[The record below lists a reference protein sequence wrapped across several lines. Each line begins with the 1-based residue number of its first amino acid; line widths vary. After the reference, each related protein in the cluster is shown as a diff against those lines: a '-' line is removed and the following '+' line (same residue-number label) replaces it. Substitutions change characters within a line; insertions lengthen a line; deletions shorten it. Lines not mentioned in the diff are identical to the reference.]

1 MKRLLLNCKWFVEH
15 LLKIRDKKG
24 NVIPLKMNVPQ
35 QRLYDTVRELREQ
48 GIPVRIVVLKA
59 RQMGFSTLIEAI
71 FFWAVVTA
79 KNVAALV
86 VAHVDD
92 ATNNLF
98 AMAKRY
104 YDHLPEPVKPLR
116 KASNAR
122 ELVFAAPTNAPSG
135 TVGLDSSIR
144 IATAG
149 GHGVGRSFTLRLA
162 HLSEFAFWP
171 GDKGETLNGI
181 MQAVPDEEGTM
192 VFIESTANGFDQ
204 FKDIWDEAVAAWER
218 GERDGWCPFFAAW
231 HEMKEYRRRVPPG
244 FVRTEEEQAL
254 AEAYGLDNEQL
265 AWRRWCIK
273 VNCGGDVKKFRQE
286 YPSSPDE
293 AFVASGSCY
302 FDQEAI
308 VLWREHCKENH
319 LARGRFIYDYDG
331 VTVSNIRWEDDDQ
344 GEIRIYKKPGKGVP
358 YVIGGDT
365 AGDSGGVW
373 SDFFVGQVL
382 DNTSGEQ
389 VAVLH
394 GKMDEDQYA
403 RMMYCLGWYYN
414 WALIGP
420 ETNYSTHPTK
430 ELARIRYPKL
440 YIRETIDN
448 YTGKLKQSFG
458 FETTPS
464 TRPVIVAEL
473 KEVARDTLSSIHDY
487 ETLGEM
493 LSFAKNDKG
502 KPEALPGKHD
512 DLVMALAI
520 AHHIRPQQS
529 YVAERENEPGVK
541 WTASQWEDYENA
553 SPAER
558 DMLIKRWGRPKR

>member
-1 MKRLLLNCKWFVEH
+1 MLRNCRWFIEH
-15 LLKIRDKKG
+15 LLKIRNKRQEI
-24 NVIPLKMNVPQ
+24 VLLKLNAPQ
-35 QRLYDTVRELREQ
+35 ERLYGQIKELRKQ
-48 GIPVRIVVLKA
+48 GIPVRMIVLKA
-59 RQMGFSTLIEAI
+59 RQMGFSTVIQAI
-71 FFWAVVTA
+71 FFWAVTTA
-79 KNVAALV
+79 RNVVALV
-86 VAHVDD
+86 MAHKED
-92 ATNNLF
+92 ASSNLF
-98 AMAKRY
+98 DMAKRY
-104 YDHLPEPVKPLR
+104 YDNLPERMRPMR

-122 ELVFAAPTNAPSG
+122 ELLFAAPTTAPPG
-135 TVGLDSSIR
+135 TVGLDSSIKV
-144 IATAG
+144 ATAG
-149 GHGVGRSFTLRLA
+149 GSGVGRSFTLKLA

-171 GDKGETLNGI
+171 GDKGDTLNGI

-204 FKDIWDEAVAAWER
+204 FKDLWDAAVEAWNR

-231 HEMKEYRRRVPPG
+231 WEMEEYRRKVPPG
-244 FVRTEEEQAL
+244 FVRTEEEQAM
-254 AEAYGLDNEQL
+254 AEAYGLDDEQL

-293 AFVASGSCY
+293 AFISSGSCY

-308 VLWREHCKENH
+308 VLWREHCKESVT
-319 LARGRFIYDYDG
+319 ARGRFIYDYDG
-331 VTVSNIRWEDDDQ
+331 LKVTNIRWEEDEQ
-344 GEIRIYKKPGKGVP
+344 GEIRILTQPEQGCP

-365 AGDSGGVW
+365 AGDSGGHW

-382 DNTSGEQ
+382 DNTTGIQ

-394 GKMDEDQYA
+394 GKMDEDAYA
-403 RMMYCLGWYYN
+403 RQMYCLGLHYN
-414 WALIGP
+414 KALIAP

-430 ELARIRYPKL
+430 ELARIGYPNM
-440 YIRETIDN
+440 YEREIEDT
-448 YTGKLKQSFG
+448 YTGKLKKAYG
-458 FETTPS
+458 FETTTV

-473 KEVARDTLSSIHDY
+473 KEAARDALETIRDY

-493 LSFAKNDKG
+493 LSFAKNEKG

-529 YVAERENEPGVK
+529 MVYRTEPEHEAK
-541 WTASQWEDYENA
+541 K
-553 SPAER
+553 
-558 DMLIKRWGRPKR
+558 LIDQLKKGKKPRRYK